1 MSYDTI
7 KQFNGQKYKGMSVGG
22 TNKWDYPDGKWEET
36 KISPD
41 LWKIR
46 FTATKGRQHSAP
58 VGSGAP
64 LNTEYHWTIFAD
76 QKAKKI
82 DENHYE
88 TMMEG
93 LKFKTGYKK
102 PKWRG
107 FSYTYD
113 DQPSANEQKIKFL
126 EMMLS
131 ELEKENNADKRA
143 AGK

>member
-1 MSYDTI
+1 MSYDTV

-22 TNKWDYPDGKWEET
+22 SHDWNYNNAVWHEE
-36 KISPD
+36 KMSPD

-76 QKAKKI
+76 QRAKKI

-102 PKWRG
+102 PKWKG
-107 FSYTYD
+107 FSYSYK
-113 DQPSANEQKIKFL
+113 DQPSAKEQKIKFL
-126 EMMLS
+126 EMVLS
-131 ELEKENNADKRA
+131 ELEQENTADIRA